1 MKIWALR
8 LPAIIARE
16 RALAQAE
23 AQQAQKKKEEE
34 EAKQKRKEEE
44 EIKIM
49 RQGTISSRF
58 LELGVDYHTDLYRC
72 RLNIVKYSES

>member
-23 AQQAQKKKEEE
+23 AQQAQKKKEADTADRES
-34 EAKQKRKEEE
+34 R
-44 EIKIM
+44 
-49 RQGTISSRF
+49 TITHSPVT
-58 LELGVDYHTDLYRC
+58 E
-72 RLNIVKYSES
+72 